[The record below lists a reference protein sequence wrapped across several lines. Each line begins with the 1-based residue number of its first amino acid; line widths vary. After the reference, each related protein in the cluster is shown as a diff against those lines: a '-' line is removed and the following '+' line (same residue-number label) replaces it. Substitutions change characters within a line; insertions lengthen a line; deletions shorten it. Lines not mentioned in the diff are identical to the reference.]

1 MLTQR
6 TYIEYLLSTPR
17 NYTCTHLAAHLPD
30 VSHDQVN
37 RFLRTSELPANQL
50 RELVQSVLHDSPEA
64 FLLVDD
70 SVQDKSYSRFI
81 EVVKRPYSGNAHGMV
96 RGIGLVNLVHS
107 SGEAG
112 DFLPLDY
119 RVYAPDQ
126 DGLTKNEH
134 FRAMF
139 KQVVSEGKILARTVL
154 FDSWYAGSDNLKA
167 IERAGWSFFTTL
179 KSNRRASASKETGY
193 QALLDLEPPAG
204 GWGQGLE
211 VRLKQVPFVV
221 KLFKLVATN
230 GDIEWVVTNHLGAHL
245 TREMVIAA
253 VQVRWQV
260 EEFHRSFKQLTG
272 AEKCQCRKATAQ
284 RNHLR
289 CCYLAWVSLHQYAR
303 QAGQTLYQAHQQQW
317 APYLR
322 QLLQNPLIP
331 ALVGVSA

>member
-30 VSHDQVN
+30 VSHDQMN
-37 RFLRTSELPANQL
+37 RFLRTSDLPVSQL
-50 RELVQSVLHDSPEA
+50 RTLVQSVLHDSPEA

-70 SVQDKSYSRFI
+70 SIQDKSYSRFI
-81 EVVKRPYSGNAHGMV
+81 EVVKRQYSGNAHGMV

-119 RVYAPDQ
+119 RIYAPDQ
-126 DGLTKNEH
+126 DGLTKNDH

-139 KQVVSEGKILARTVL
+139 EQVVLEGNILARTVL

-167 IERAGWSFFTTL
+167 IHRAGWRFLTTR
-179 KSNRRASASKETGY
+179 KSNRRVSASKETGY
-193 QALLDLEPPAG
+193 QALLEMEPPAG

-211 VRLKQVPFVV
+211 VRVKQVPFAV
-221 KLFKLVATN
+221 KLIKLVATN
-230 GDIEWVVTNHLGAHL
+230 GDIEWGITNHLEAHL

-272 AEKCQCRKATAQ
+272 AEKCQCRKAKAQ
-284 RNHLR
+284 RNHLT
-289 CCYLAWVSLHQYAR
+289 CCYLAWVSLRQHAR
-303 QAGQTLYQAHQQQW
+303 QAGQTLYQAHHQQW